1 MANYLFTDKAG
12 TARRRASEITLRFP
26 ANGVP
31 TVTFTEEDRI
41 ILADGKQVITPV
53 DAKRVIDIDETFM
66 QKTFPNRD
74 VESGEVTT
82 GSCTGAEIYE
92 KVFSSISDV
101 YIQTG
106 IEADAPLNEPQ
117 AASSSD

>member
-1 MANYLFTDKAG
+1 MANYLFTDKEG

-41 ILADGKQVITPV
+41 ILADGKQAITPV

-66 QKTFPNRD
+66 QKVFARRNIET
-74 VESGEVTT
+74 GEIV
-82 GSCTGAEIYE
+82 GGERIGLE
-92 KVFSSISDV
+92 LFGNVFSSIADV

-106 IEADAPLNEPQ
+106 IEADAPLNETP